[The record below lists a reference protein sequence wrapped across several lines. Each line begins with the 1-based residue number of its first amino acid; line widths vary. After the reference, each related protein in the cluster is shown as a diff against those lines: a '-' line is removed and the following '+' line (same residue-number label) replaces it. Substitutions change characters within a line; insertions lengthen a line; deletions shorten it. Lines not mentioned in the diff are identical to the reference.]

1 MEAENVEIG
10 VLWHFGGENYIK
22 LSGSII
28 TPYEKLDN
36 LKASF
41 LFSSEPSDREYNVE
55 IFFKNSHHSE
65 LKLTGKTH
73 KEDVYLLIESSFEK
87 FR

>member
-10 VLWHFGGENYIK
+10 VLWHISGEQYIK

-28 TPYEKLDN
+28 TPYEKLDD
-36 LKASF
+36 LHASF
-41 LFSSEPSDREYNVE
+41 LYSSEPLDRQYNIE
-55 IFFKNSHHSE
+55 IFFKNSHHAE

-73 KEDVYLLIESSFEK
+73 KEKVYLLVESSIDK